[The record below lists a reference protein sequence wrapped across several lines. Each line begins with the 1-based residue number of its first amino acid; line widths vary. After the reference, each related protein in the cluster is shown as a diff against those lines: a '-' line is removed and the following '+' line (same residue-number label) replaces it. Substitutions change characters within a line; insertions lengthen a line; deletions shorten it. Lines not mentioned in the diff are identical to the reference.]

1 MSHGDERSRHRKAK
15 VPIGSI
21 SAGGVDMARGHTS
34 NIKPAVDYDRR
45 VSAPPKVVLNAE
57 TDPRKVPTHRGTQR
71 GRDMREGAPRDAML
85 PDDPVMV
92 AFPRKMSS
100 RPPPMDDDPPIVDA
114 PRPSQEDLSERPT
127 VVMARRSR
135 WVYLGAAVALMVLV
149 AGVTKRLWTHGAA
162 PSIRAP
168 AAAPSAPATS
178 MVTELAATVAPPEPA
193 PAPVPSPTVAGS
205 AQPPSPHNPSSPSPS
220 ASTTATAA
228 AKPTSPPA
236 VAPAA
241 APSPKATF
249 VPPFQLPEERKPR

>member
-1 MSHGDERSRHRKAK
+1 MSHRDERDERSRHRKAK
-15 VPIGSI
+15 IPIGSI

-34 NIKPAVDYDRR
+34 NITPAVEYDRR

-57 TDPRKVPTHRGTQR
+57 TDPRKVPTHRGTHR

-149 AGVTKRLWTHGAA
+149 AGVTKRLWTRGAA
-162 PSIRAP
+162 PAIDAP

-193 PAPVPSPTVAGS
+193 PAASPTVAGS

-220 ASTTATAA
+220 PSATAS